1 MRFAPSKAARPSH
14 REVAIYATAN
24 PPMIN
29 PQLLLNLE
37 IKHSADI
44 NIMFKLLQ
52 VMIELSVALLD
63 NEPEWFHLSP
73 HEEVLLPHHV
83 CTTHLTI
90 QI

>member
-1 MRFAPSKAARPSH
+1 
-14 REVAIYATAN
+14 
-24 PPMIN
+24 
-29 PQLLLNLE
+29 
-37 IKHSADI
+37 
-44 NIMFKLLQ
+44 MFKLLQ

-83 CTTHLTI
+83 CTTNLTI